1 MNCKGNPNKLQSKA
15 QKHRQREGENENIQN
30 ISIQSFK
37 KERMGEWKY
46 VEVMTKE
53 IFRII

>member
-37 KERMGEWKY
+37 ERMGEWKY

>member
-46 VEVMTKE
+46 VAVMTKE
-53 IFRII
+53 IFGII